1 MYNGNMKE
9 TNLLKTKKQIIS
21 HIRDAFID
29 FLHTDS
35 ETYKY
40 GSADEYATELIK
52 EYQYALWSMTKV
64 SNAKRMREVNTV
76 VRNYFGFETAQEFL
90 DEVTETKKEQ

>member
-1 MYNGNMKE
+1 MKE
-9 TNLLKTKKQIIS
+9 TNLLKTKKQIIV

-35 ETYKY
+35 DAYKN
-40 GSADEYATELIK
+40 GSADEYAAELIK
-52 EYQYALWSMTKV
+52 EYQYALWSMAKV

>member
-1 MYNGNMKE
+1 MNMKE
-9 TNLLKTKKQIIS
+9 TNLLKTKKQIIR
-21 HIRDAFID
+21 HIWDTFID
-29 FLHTDS
+29 LIHTDS
-35 ETYKY
+35 ETYKN
-40 GSADEYATELIK
+40 GSIDECVNELIH
-52 EYQYALWSMTKV
+52 EYQYALWSIIKV